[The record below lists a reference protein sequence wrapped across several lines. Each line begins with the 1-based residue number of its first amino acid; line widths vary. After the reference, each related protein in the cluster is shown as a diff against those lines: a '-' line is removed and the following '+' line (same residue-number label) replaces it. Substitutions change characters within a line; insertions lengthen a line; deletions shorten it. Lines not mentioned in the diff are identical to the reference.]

1 MSDSLADQIRALMP
15 ATQDMRDTRVC
26 EALEQAAKLA
36 EKHESQPT
44 YDLKVEVEPH
54 RVCQNYKPAR
64 NQELSSRV
72 VNIVNPHWRGS
83 VKTAAAKQVELFL
96 DRELTRMWNDIEEFH
111 TKFKLSY
118 GGAPRVLPED
128 MTDFRIKFLQEELD
142 EYKRAWGDIRMDG
155 DSLKSR
161 EDMLDALVDLVY
173 VALGTAYL
181 HGFNFAEAWR
191 RVQVANMAKV
201 RVERIEDSKRG
212 SKFDVVKPTGWTP
225 PSHIDLVGVLGQET
239 DLAEAEGLRK
249 ADQEPEHTS
258 DRRDYGI
265 EGSAFR
271 ADSRAGESSLR
282 DIQLEDEEVAD
293 TGADHDLF

>member
-1 MSDSLADQIRALMP
+1 MADNLINIQNLPDDMNQDALTLCQKNVEGFDGLSAGAKTDIHRAV
-15 ATQDMRDTRVC
+15 A
-26 EALEQAAKLA
+26 EALAQS
-36 EKHESQPT
+36 HG

-64 NQELSSRV
+64 NQELASRV
-72 VNIVNPHWRGS
+72 VGIVQPHWRGS
-83 VKTAAAKQVELFL
+83 VKSTAAKQVEVFL

-111 TKFKLSY
+111 HKFHLSY

-128 MTDFRIKFLQEELD
+128 LMDFRIKFLQEELE

-201 RVERIEDSKRG
+201 RVERVEDSKRG
-212 SKFDVVKPTGWTP
+212 SKFDVVKPTGWTA
-225 PSHIDLVGVLGQET
+225 PSHSDLVGTLGSQPQTNTHRVGEIET
-239 DLAEAEGLRK
+239 VHSGTAEWSG
-249 ADQEPEHTS
+249 PVVS
-258 DRRDYGI
+258 DSDALG
-265 EGSAFR
+265 EDDEAAAGQSAP
-271 ADSRAGESSLR
+271 
-282 DIQLEDEEVAD
+282 
-293 TGADHDLF
+293 DHNLF